1 MNERYPSSYA
11 RARTLI
17 HPGPFN
23 PVRIQTKRADRAR
36 HFRLLLAPG
45 QNLFEALVR
54 PLAALGVESASTT
67 ILGGMFERLEYCT
80 APPDPSRQAI
90 IRYTRPIESGRTWMV
105 FGNAT
110 IGKNSTGEPL
120 VHCHAAVR
128 TQSGELKGGHIITQT
143 SVVGPTPIS
152 VLVTSLDGFQL
163 RVAFDPETNIPL
175 IQPLDPAGKE
185 SFHE

>member
-1 MNERYPSSYA
+1 MNGLYPSSYT

-23 PVRIQTKRADRAR
+23 PIRIQSKRADRAR

-45 QNLFEALVR
+45 KNLFEALVV
-54 PLAALGVESASTT
+54 PLAELGVESASTT
-67 ILGGMFERLEYCT
+67 ILGGMFDSLEYCT

-90 IRYTRPIESGRTWMV
+90 IRYTTPIESGRTWMV

-110 IGKNSTGEPL
+110 IGKSASGAPL

-128 TQSGELKGGHIITQT
+128 TQSGELKGGHIITQ
-143 SVVGPTPIS
+143 SSIVGSTPIS
-152 VLVTSLDGFQL
+152 VLVTSLEGFEL

-175 IQPLDPAGKE
+175 IQPLDPVEKE
-185 SFHE
+185 NLHA

>member
-1 MNERYPSSYA
+1 MKERIASSHA

-23 PVRIQTKRADRAR
+23 PVRIQTRHADHAR
-36 HFRLLLAPG
+36 HFRLVLLPG
-45 QNLFEALVR
+45 ANLFDALIG
-54 PLAALGVESASTT
+54 PLAALGVGSASTT
-67 ILGGMFERLEYCT
+67 ILGGGFARLEYCT
-80 APPDPSRQAI
+80 APPDPLRQAV

-110 IGKNSTGEPL
+110 IGKSATGEPL
-120 VHCHAAVR
+120 VHCHAAIR

-143 SVVGPTPIS
+143 SVVGSAPIA
-152 VLVTSLDGFQL
+152 VLVTALDGFEL

-175 IQPLDPAGKE
+175 IQPLDAADKE
-185 SFHE
+185 ELK